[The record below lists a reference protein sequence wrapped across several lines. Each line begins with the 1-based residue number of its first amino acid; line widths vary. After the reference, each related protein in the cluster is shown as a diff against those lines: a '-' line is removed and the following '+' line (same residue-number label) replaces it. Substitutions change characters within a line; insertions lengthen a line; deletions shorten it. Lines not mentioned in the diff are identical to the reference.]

1 MERCAHSLRSWRALT
16 LTIVLVGGV
25 AQASA
30 EVYVL
35 TTGDRITGKKTGERQ
50 GSILVKTPYGALSLP
65 RGRIWKIIRDDGREE
80 VINTPPEPPPP
91 PPPPLRLVLVI
102 TGRSFWQA
110 WPKDAA
116 GDPTLRFRVR
126 LDGVTVATYT
136 DAKADPGEIKGAL
149 VNAFAFTPEE
159 VTYAGPDEV
168 RVQPPETR
176 PGRIVLRVELP
187 AEKAG
192 RRHLQVG
199 YQDAAGTDEASDLAS
214 AGLEVEIRPESP
226 TTVQIQQDAGK
237 MQFSGRKPPRMKN
250 VETFKLVART
260 E

>member
-1 MERCAHSLRSWRALT
+1 MERRSHSFRSWR
-16 LTIVLVGGV
+16 VLVLSAVLV
-25 AQASA
+25 ACVIPGWA

-91 PPPPLRLVLVI
+91 PPPPLRLVLAI
-102 TGRSFWQA
+102 TGRSFWYA
-110 WPKDAA
+110 WPQDAA

-136 DAKADPGEIKGAL
+136 DAKADPGEIKGAV
-149 VNAFAFTPEE
+149 VNAFAFTPDQI
-159 VTYAGPDEV
+159 TYSGPDDV

-192 RRHLQVG
+192 RRHLQVA
-199 YQDAAGTDEASDLAS
+199 YQDAAGTDEASDLVSAS
-214 AGLEVEIRPESP
+214 LEVEIRAESP
-226 TTVQIQQDAGK
+226 TTVQIQQEAGK
-237 MQFSGRKPPRMKN
+237 MEFSGRKPPRMKN
-250 VETFKLVART
+250 VETFKLLARS